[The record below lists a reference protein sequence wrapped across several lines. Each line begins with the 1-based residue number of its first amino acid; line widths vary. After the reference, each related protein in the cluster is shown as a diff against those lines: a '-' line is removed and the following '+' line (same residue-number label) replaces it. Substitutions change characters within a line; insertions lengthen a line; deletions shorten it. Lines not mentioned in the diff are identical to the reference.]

1 MKTAQVT
8 EFGQKPKC
16 VEVENPH
23 TPPPDSDQVQIKV
36 IASGVHVL
44 VRSRAAGQHYSA
56 QGLPHTPG
64 VDGVGTTPDGQLVY
78 FTTMTPKGGSFAE
91 YVNVPKAV
99 VKPLPN
105 GADPIQIAGLLN
117 PGMSSWTALSFRTA
131 NLPKDF
137 SVLINGVTSTS
148 GALAISIAKHFG
160 AGKIIG
166 VARNVKKMETLGLD
180 EIIELK
186 EPATDTDFSKAANV
200 DVILDYLYG
209 EPAAHLLASL
219 KPTTPVQYVQIG
231 SIASRKISLPSAI
244 LRSKDITLRGAGP
257 GAWKMSE
264 FAAQIPDLIDALV
277 KVKPQ
282 PLQTIALKDIEEKW
296 DTKGDRLIVV
306 ME

>member
-1 MKTAQVT
+1 MKIAQVS
-8 EFGQKPKC
+8 EFGQAPKY
-16 VEVENPH
+16 VEVEA
-23 TPPPDSDQVQIKV
+23 PPVPAPDSDLVQIKV
-36 IASGVHVL
+36 IASGVHRL

-56 QGLPHTPG
+56 QGLPHVPG

-78 FTTMTPKGGSFAE
+78 FTAMTPKGGSFAE

-99 VKPLPN
+99 AKPVPE
-105 GADPIQIAGLLN
+105 GADPVQIAGLLN
-117 PGMSSWTALSFRTA
+117 PGMSSWTALSFRTI

-148 GALAISIAKHFG
+148 GALAISIARHLG
-160 AGKIIG
+160 AGKVIG

-186 EPATDTDFSKAANV
+186 EPVTETDFSKAANV

-209 EPAAHLLASL
+209 EPAAHLLSSL

-231 SIASRKISLPSAI
+231 SLASPEMNLPSAI
-244 LRSKDITLRGAGP
+244 LRSKDITVRGAGP
-257 GAWKMSE
+257 GAWKMSD
-264 FAAQIPDLIDALV
+264 FALQLPDLLNALT

-282 PLQTIALKDIEEKW
+282 PLKTIALKDIEDGWK
-296 DTKGDRLIVV
+296 DQSDRLIVL
-306 ME
+306 MQ